1 MLQDDFDRLMEHF
14 QLSDPSKINL
24 EEIMREVLQFFTSL
38 KREIM
43 DASPEEREEIFS
55 NLSTMYTQ
63 LMEMT
68 SKLAGQMG
76 ISEQELLRL
85 AEDMKNFTPDQ
96 RQLIEKT
103 KEKMM
108 SEVADLGRVLQKG
121 PSKEEK
127 RSSRKQERKPP
138 ETPRITRSKWVRP

>member
-1 MLQDDFDRLMEHF
+1 
-14 QLSDPSKINL
+14 
-24 EEIMREVLQFFTSL
+24 
-38 KREIM
+38 
-43 DASPEEREEIFS
+43 
-55 NLSTMYTQ
+55 MYTQ

-127 RSSRKQERKPP
+127 R
-138 ETPRITRSKWVRP
+138 